1 MKRFWLT
8 AITLGFVLS
17 LGLGA
22 LGCKEEGPM
31 EKAGSQLD
39 DQLESAGD
47 AIDDTL
53 ADAKKA
59 VEDENEDE

>member
-1 MKRFWLT
+1 MKRFSTTLL
-8 AITLGFVLS
+8 ILGFVV
-17 LGLGA
+17 GLGA

-31 EKAGSQLD
+31 EKAGRQLD
-39 DQLESAGD
+39 EQLESAGD

-59 VEDENEDE
+59 LEDEDE